1 LYWYRDNAQ
10 GITRNIQPSD
20 VNDMVF
26 ALNQII
32 DNARTQPPSQM
43 PSRIITPLIINFFN
57 EIKGIH
63 AKLYGFYNYSE
74 HTISTLKAA
83 AGLLPSGS
91 LSLKRRLH
99 LRYPGLWKRVS
110 QLRHILR
117 RGR

>member
-1 LYWYRDNAQ
+1 MFTPWLYLEARHIIRLDQVLYWYRDNAQ

-43 PSRIITPLIINFFN
+43 PSRIITPLIINCFN

-91 LSLKRRLH
+91 LSLKR
-99 LRYPGLWKRVS
+99 
-110 QLRHILR
+110 
-117 RGR
+117 